1 MKNKNKWFYAT
12 VLIDCNRFLL
22 SLDLFKKKFKCDQC
36 SVKFTVYDDLIKHAR
51 HDHHHDIV
59 KCDNCGKEFIHETD
73 RLHHS
78 RKEHEKKMEG
88 RIHKT
93 EHKHEDT
100 STSTQDE
107 VDAHT
112 RNFGD
117 KL

>member
-1 MKNKNKWFYAT
+1 M
-12 VLIDCNRFLL
+12 